1 MKQHNSLISLQA
13 IYRFGLATSIP
24 PAGKEVSFAEI
35 ASKSGVEEQMV
46 RRILR
51 HAAAHHIFQEP
62 RSGFI
67 THTAASE
74 ILASNSELRQ
84 WVGMITEEM
93 WPAAT
98 RACFLQTCSPTAD
111 NVY

>member
-1 MKQHNSLISLQA
+1 MISLQA
-13 IYRFGLATSIP
+13 IYRFGLATSLP
-24 PAGKEVSFAEI
+24 PGSKEVSFAEI
-35 ASKSGVEEQMV
+35 SSTSGVEEQMV

-62 RSGFI
+62 RNGFI
-67 THTAASE
+67 THTAASQ
-74 ILASNSELRQ
+74 ILAVNPEMRQ
-84 WVGMITEEM
+84 WVGMMTEEM

-98 RACFLQTCSPTAD
+98 KACFEKSSSQFAD